1 MAAPETLHGTELID
15 CARANGSYG
24 IEVAA
29 ERCGYGN
36 DIERFQQELKQAC
49 DRIGVTFESFGDI
62 LKSSTKDDQVIGEIV
77 APDTPNQL

>member
-1 MAAPETLHGTELID
+1 MATPETLKGTELID

-36 DIERFQQELKQAC
+36 DIPRFEAELKQAC
-49 DRIGVTFESFGDI
+49 IHIGVSYQNFGDL
-62 LKSSTKDDQVIGEIV
+62 LKPATSQQEEIGEIV
-77 APDTPNQL
+77 APDSPGQL